1 MIKTIPFR
9 RRAIGTAVALAILP
23 FSGGISAPLAAAEP
37 VSSTASR
44 LTYADLA
51 DLADA
56 ANAVVHVKVTSQATV
71 SPERAPNV
79 APGMVRIY
87 VEAATVALVS
97 GSAPV
102 GESLRYLVDLPL
114 DSRGKAPK
122 LKKQDFLLFAR
133 AVPGKPGELQLV
145 GSGAQQP
152 WTPELEQRVRPILTA
167 MLSPDAPPHIT
178 GVRDALAVPGTLA
191 GESETQMFLSTRSGD
206 PVSISVVRRPGMDPV
221 WGVSF
226 SEIVDQAARPPAR
239 DSLEWYRL
247 ACFLPA
253 QLPAKANLSRDSASR
268 ALAEDD
274 YAYVMQQLG
283 PCTRTLSRQ

>member
-1 MIKTIPFR
+1 M
-9 RRAIGTAVALAILP
+9 LP
-23 FSGGISAPLAAAEP
+23 FSGGVSTPLAAAEP
-37 VSSTASR
+37 VSSASSR

-133 AVPGKPGELQLV
+133 AVPGRPGELQLV
-145 GSGAQQP
+145 GAGAQQP
-152 WTPELEQRVRPILTA
+152 WTPELEQRIRPILTA
-167 MLSPDAPPHIT
+167 MLSPAAPPHIT

-206 PVSISVVRRPGMDPV
+206 PVSISVVRRPGMEPV

-253 QLPAKANLSRDSASR
+253 QLPAKANLSRDSVSR

-274 YAYVMQQLG
+274 YAYVMRQLG
-283 PCTRTLSRQ
+283 PCARTLSRQ

>member
-9 RRAIGTAVALAILP
+9 RRAIGTAIALAILP
-23 FSGGISAPLAAAEP
+23 FSGGVSAPLAAAEP
-37 VSSTASR
+37 VSSASSR

-56 ANAVVHVKVTSQATV
+56 ANAVVHVKVTSQAIV

-133 AVPGKPGELQLV
+133 AVPGRPGELQLV
-145 GSGAQQP
+145 GAGAQQP
-152 WTPELEQRVRPILTA
+152 WTPELEQRIRPILTA
-167 MLSPDAPPHIT
+167 MLSPAAPPHIT

-206 PVSISVVRRPGMDPV
+206 PVSISVVRRPGMAPV

-253 QLPAKANLSRDSASR
+253 QLPAKANLSRDSVSR

-283 PCTRTLSRQ
+283 PCARTLSRQ

>member
-9 RRAIGTAVALAILP
+9 RRAIGTAIALAILP
-23 FSGGISAPLAAAEP
+23 FSGGVSTPLAAAEP
-37 VSSTASR
+37 VSSASSR

-133 AVPGKPGELQLV
+133 AVPGRPGELQLV
-145 GSGAQQP
+145 GAGAQQP
-152 WTPELEQRVRPILTA
+152 WTPELEQRIRPILTA
-167 MLSPDAPPHIT
+167 MLSPAAPPHIT

-206 PVSISVVRRPGMDPV
+206 PVSISVVRRPGMAPV

-253 QLPAKANLSRDSASR
+253 QLPAKANLSRDSVSR

-283 PCTRTLSRQ
+283 PCARTLSRQ